1 MSLSL
6 IQVGS
11 LASALLACLALS
23 RQLVRLITTGD
34 RLIQSIDTLK
44 TQVTDHQTQLQD
56 LTRATQSLTQAQHA
70 HQAHTHQLQSLLSDC
85 LTQLKEVRYYDYV

>member
-11 LASALLACLALS
+11 LASALLTCLALI

-34 RLIQSIDTLK
+34 RLIQSVDQLK
-44 TQVTDHQTQLQD
+44 TQVTGHQTQLQD
-56 LTRATQSLTQAQHA
+56 LTQATQSLTQVQHT
-70 HQAHTHQLQSLLSDC
+70 QQVQTHRLQSLLSDC
-85 LTQLKEVRYYDYV
+85 LPQLKEVRDYAYL